1 MKELNSIRE
10 QIDKTDELLF
20 DLLTC
25 RFGLSKDVAK
35 EKIKNFSPVY
45 RKKRENEILKKA
57 NESGS
62 FGQYIAPI
70 MAEIMRESR
79 ILQYGELLSYDKE
92 FKLTE
97 IISSQ
102 KVSKLPLGNAIF
114 CGSEG
119 AYSQMAAS
127 VLLPECDNSGTDSF
141 ENVCKAVYEEKASY
155 GVLPIDNTTA
165 GTVDEVYDCLIKYNL
180 FIVKA
185 ATVPVSHCLLGVK
198 GADIS
203 DIKTVCS
210 HPQALNQCSEYLNT
224 LNIQK
229 EQFANTAF
237 AAEYVSKKNDK
248 SCAAIASK
256 FAAQI
261 NNLEILNDKI
271 SKSVNTTRFIVLAK
285 KPIICSKA
293 NIVSIIFSLPHE
305 SGSLSSVL
313 SVFTALGLNLL
324 KIQSRPDKN
333 KPWEYFFYL
342 DFSVQENNPEKA
354 LTALYLLKK
363 ELPFCKFLGMYS
375 EN

>member
-1 MKELNSIRE
+1 MKDLNSIRE

-25 RFGLSKDVAK
+25 RFGLSKDVAQ
-35 EKIKNFSPVY
+35 EKIKSFSPVY
-45 RKKRENEILKKA
+45 RKERESEILKKA
-57 NESGS
+57 LESGN

-79 ILQYGELLSYDKE
+79 ILQYGELLPFDKE
-92 FKLTE
+92 FKLNETLN
-97 IISSQ
+97 SQ
-102 KVSKLPLGNAIF
+102 KVPRLPSGNACF

-127 VLLPECDNSGTDSF
+127 VLLPDCKNFGTDSF
-141 ENVCKAVYEEKASY
+141 ENVCKAVYDGNADY

-185 ATVPVSHCLLGVK
+185 ATIPISHCLLGVK
-198 GADIS
+198 GTSIS
-203 DIKTVCS
+203 EIKTVCS

-224 LNIQK
+224 LDIQK

-248 SCAAIASK
+248 STAAIASK

-261 NNLEILNDKI
+261 YDLEILNDKI
-271 SKSVNTTRFIVLAK
+271 SKNVNTTRFIVLAK
-285 KPIICSKA
+285 EPVICSKA
-293 NIVSIIFSLPHE
+293 NIISIIFSLPHE

-313 SVFTALGLNLL
+313 SVFNALGLNLL

-342 DFSVQENNPEKA
+342 DFSVPEDNPENA
-354 LTALYLLKK
+354 LVALYLLEK
-363 ELPFCKFLGMYS
+363 ELPFCKFLGIYS